1 MAEDIAVKHK
11 MKVLLLSL
19 LCAAALCAGALGA
32 GYGLGVFAD
41 VRTMDS
47 TTFRDVDSLAWYFG
61 GVCRAYDKGI
71 MDGTGAKTFS
81 PKTNVTWSQAI
92 TIAARIHSRYNGLTL
107 DTAVGEGQSW
117 YSPYVTYARA
127 AGLLPTDC
135 PSGSAVNTTYIGRSE
150 IAYMLSRSIGSAD
163 LPSISDQSIPDI
175 NSIGA
180 EFKSSV
186 QLMYSAGVI
195 IGMNGHYFNGG
206 ALTSRAQMATIIAR
220 LLMPSQRISTDSAE
234 NANMADFEGSLE
246 NDCVTVK
253 VGSYYYCAFKYYPRA
268 LNGSAGSQV
277 YALYQTDG
285 KDNAQEVYTCP
296 GGARLSDVS
305 SYQNKVY
312 FSVTYPG
319 SNKGSLMR
327 YDPATGETT
336 EIFSKYAVKSYC
348 WYGGDLYVLAFTNY
362 GYDAAG
368 KKDYIENDRYTFG
381 MVSGGEFVQLAGP
394 YTYYQ
399 VMNFQPYGYMGKIF
413 FNVSSY
419 SGPTNLYSYDLSTD
433 QTAKV
438 SDKNINASF
447 FKGHVMYFLSY
458 KLDGSYD
465 VNLYAMSLAK
475 PEYVDTLGAYPAD
488 SAARNRSLYG
498 RNGYIYCLSGQVGK
512 LYRMDAAG
520 KSLTVINA
528 LGAYNSAT
536 FAADKIILMPNSFIT
551 SNPNEM
557 KVYNLSSYSARHLYG
572 DFIGCSCW
580 YKGAR
585 FMADDGVSV
594 YSSTA
599 TVSTIKNIEIQV
611 TEAYF
616 AGNDFIVRAKYINNS
631 GQSISAL
638 RKQYVNVYVNGT
650 LAAAS
655 VNDFVSMNLV
665 RNDVQTFTFVI
676 GKPDQTEA
684 FDLSR
689 GSVKIEIT
697 PTFEYA
703 SSFYQ
708 IKSAAPTNGTYS
720 VSVNNVLLKAADSN
734 LTVSAASG
742 DAVTIAPVPA
752 SGYAVSK
759 VSVTKDASGAAVT
772 VTKTATSIYGF
783 TMPAE
788 PVTITVTF
796 AKSS

>member
-1 MAEDIAVKHK
+1 
-11 MKVLLLSL
+11 
-19 LCAAALCAGALGA
+19 
-32 GYGLGVFAD
+32 
-41 VRTMDS
+41 
-47 TTFRDVDSLAWYFG
+47 
-61 GVCRAYDKGI
+61 
-71 MDGTGAKTFS
+71 
-81 PKTNVTWSQAI
+81 
-92 TIAARIHSRYNGLTL
+92 
-107 DTAVGEGQSW
+107 
-117 YSPYVTYARA
+117 
-127 AGLLPTDC
+127 
-135 PSGSAVNTTYIGRSE
+135 
-150 IAYMLSRSIGSAD
+150 
-163 LPSISDQSIPDI
+163 
-175 NSIGA
+175 
-180 EFKSSV
+180 
-186 QLMYSAGVI
+186 MYSAGVI

-206 ALTSRAQMATIIAR
+206 ALTSRAQMATIITR

-438 SDKNINASF
+438 SDKKHKRQLF
-447 FKGHVMYFLSY
+447 QGPCHVFSVVQSGRQLRCQLVRHVPWQSRNMWTPW
-458 KLDGSYD
+458 
-465 VNLYAMSLAK
+465 ARIPPTAP
-475 PEYVDTLGAYPAD
+475 PETARCTAGTDTYTVC
-488 SAARNRSLYG
+488 R
-498 RNGYIYCLSGQVGK
+498 GQVGK

-665 RNDVQTFTFVI
+665 INDVQTFTFVI

-720 VSVNNVLLKAADSN
+720 VSVNNVII
-734 LTVSAASG
+734 TRASQ
-742 DAVTIAPVPA
+742 VQILSPQP
-752 SGYAVSK
+752 
-759 VSVTKDASGAAVT
+759 
-772 VTKTATSIYGF
+772 
-783 TMPAE
+783 
-788 PVTITVTF
+788 
-796 AKSS
+796 